1 MDSMHHP
8 LIRGKEQATTEMT
21 MAYHKEAPSVTD
33 TIQTD
38 PPPTELVRRLDDAHF
53 FLRLVAIELRRFAK
67 QAPDIAVELRHTAQ
81 KLHAE
86 ADDLAQAL
94 TREEAGQCFTLSK

>member
-1 MDSMHHP
+1 M
-8 LIRGKEQATTEMT
+8 
-21 MAYHKEAPSVTD
+21 TD
-33 TIQTD
+33 TIRTD
-38 PPPTELVRRLDDAHF
+38 LIPTALVRRLGDTHF

-67 QAPDIAVELRHTAQ
+67 QAPDIAIELRHTAQ

-86 ADDLAQAL
+86 ADDLAQAV